1 MRADTQERSNAPLV
15 GGLVAAGA
23 VTVIAIANSV
33 RGNRRKRRHR
43 SLTTGLGVLAG
54 CVAFAASRFAKRDV
68 ALDSRQEGEPIMQH
82 NFTVAIG
89 DHVFL
94 EEGGEEIGAVRKIE
108 RDHLVVYVEA
118 AGDFIV
124 RGPEVK
130 AIHYGKVVLEADK
143 VDPRLLEAARGA
155 HERETD

>member
-1 MRADTQERSNAPLV
+1 M
-15 GGLVAAGA
+15 
-23 VTVIAIANSV
+23 AIANSV
-33 RGNRRKRRHR
+33 RDNRRKRRHH
-43 SLTTGLGVLAG
+43 SLTRGLGVLGG
-54 CVAFAASRFAKRDV
+54 CVAFAAYRFAKHRA
-68 ALDSRQEGEPIMQH
+68 ALDSRQEDDAIMQH
-82 NFTVAIG
+82 NYTVAVG
-89 DHVFL
+89 DHVYL

-118 AGDFIV
+118 AGDFVV

-143 VDPRLLEAARGA
+143 VDPRLLEAARSA

>member
-1 MRADTQERSNAPLV
+1 
-15 GGLVAAGA
+15 
-23 VTVIAIANSV
+23 
-33 RGNRRKRRHR
+33 
-43 SLTTGLGVLAG
+43 
-54 CVAFAASRFAKRDV
+54 
-68 ALDSRQEGEPIMQH
+68 MQH
-82 NFTVAIG
+82 NYEVAVG

-94 EEGGEEIGAVRKIE
+94 SEGGEEIGAVRKIE